1 MIDVELDMGGYD
13 INLELFEPLLK
24 LLEQCRGAKTLSK
37 SASFTLTTLCNSDF
51 VAQETYETTGRPD
64 SGFNSFESS
73 SHSSNESPKRS
84 RCRSCELWLF
94 GMCPFC
100 VEVPSTVSD
109 ANDLVG
115 SRPHAASR

>member
-1 MIDVELDMGGYD
+1 MGGYD
-13 INLELFEPLLK
+13 IDLELFEPLLK
-24 LLEQCRGAKTLSK
+24 LLEQCKGAKTLSK
-37 SASFTLTTLCNSDF
+37 SAFFTLTTFCISDS
-51 VAQETYETTGRPD
+51 VAQETYETTRRPD

-73 SHSSNESPKRS
+73 SHPSDESTQRS

-94 GMCPFC
+94 GMSPFC

-109 ANDLVG
+109 ANHLVG